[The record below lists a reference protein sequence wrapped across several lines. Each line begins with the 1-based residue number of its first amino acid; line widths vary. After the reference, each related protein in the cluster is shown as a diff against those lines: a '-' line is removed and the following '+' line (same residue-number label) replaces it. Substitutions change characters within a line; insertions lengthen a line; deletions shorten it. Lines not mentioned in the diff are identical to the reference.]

1 MTTIPIYEY
10 LEYTVVLATLTNSN
24 DEHTSIFSVYHG
36 NPRGEGIR
44 PLDLVHQEGRDA
56 AETFASVEY
65 AQQQAAD
72 RAREWIDK
80 SEWNDKNQVA

>member
-10 LEYTVVLATLTNSN
+10 LDYTIVLDTVTDANAVC
-24 DEHTSIFSVYHG
+24 TSVFLVYQG

-65 AQQQAAD
+65 AQQEAAD

-80 SEWNDKNQVA
+80 REWSDKNPAA